1 MMLGASIINL
11 EHISLFTIIIVEF
24 GQMNAS

>member
-1 MMLGASIINL
+1 MLGASIISL
-11 EHISLFTIIIVEF
+11 EHISLFTIIIVVEF